1 MASSKKSKRNR
12 ELPKKIRKRAINA
25 PHKKEQKGS
34 KGAGM
39 RYGKPMERS
48 DGGERAKTTSNFSHI
63 KNKMKRAE
71 LIGIE
76 HTKKKT
82 ERSLKRR
89 EKLAARERGEE
100 VEDGY
105 TRTIEKHRD
114 ADETIVPSDDEEVE
128 ADEGMDEFKTYF
140 DGSTAPKIM
149 MTTVVNPS
157 GHLFKFLKELK
168 YVIPNCYYYKRGKYA
183 LKKIIEYA
191 TNKKFTDLIVFT
203 EKGGKPHG
211 MYVVHLPSGPTSYW
225 RLSSL
230 KLGQEIAGGASLQ
243 VDLEPELIMNNFTTR
258 LGHRAGRQL
267 AALFPQRPNFR
278 GRRVITF
285 HNQRDFVFFRHHRYA
300 FRKEGEKAILQE
312 IGPRF
317 TLKMRYMQHG
327 TFDSKF
333 GEYEWVWKPG
343 EQVRRT
349 KMFI

>member
-1 MASSKKSKRNR
+1 MGSSKKAKRNR
-12 ELPKKIRKRAINA
+12 ELPKKIRKRDINA
-25 PHKKEQKGS
+25 PRKKDKKGT
-34 KGAGM
+34 KGVDM
-39 RYGKPMERS
+39 RYGKECQRPDGSERI
-48 DGGERAKTTSNFSHI
+48 KTTSNFSHI

-71 LIGIE
+71 LIGYE
-76 HTKKKT
+76 HHKKKT

-89 EKLAARERGEE
+89 EKLSARERGEH

-114 ADETIVPSDDEEVE
+114 EDETIVPSDDEEVE
-128 ADEGMDEFKTYF
+128 ADEGIDEFSTYF
-140 DGSTAPKIM
+140 DGTKAPKIM
-149 MTTVVNPS
+149 MTTVVKPS
-157 GHLFKFLKELK
+157 RHIFNFLKELK
-168 YVIPNCYYYKRGKYA
+168 FVIPNCYYYKRGKYS

-191 TNKKFTDLIVFT
+191 TNKGFTDLIVFT
-203 EKGGKPHG
+203 EKGAKPHG
-211 MYVVHLPSGPTSYW
+211 MYVVHLPEGPTSYW

-230 KLGQEIAGGASLQ
+230 KLGQEIDGGAALQ

-300 FRKEGEKAILQE
+300 FRKEGQKAILQE

-327 TFDSKF
+327 TFDSRF

-343 EQVRRT
+343 DQKSRT